1 MTRMNRAY
9 RRMLQFG
16 KRLSN
21 DQNAGR
27 GVSGADQHDVAAT
40 QPDVSSPRAKNQRH
54 GKVTADKWNQ

>member
-1 MTRMNRAY
+1 VTRMNRAY

-16 KRLSN
+16 KRFSS
-21 DQNAGR
+21 DRKAGR
-27 GVSGADQHDVAAT
+27 GVSGPDQRDVAGS